1 MTTQENT
8 KTTNGADPQPH
19 NDSTHAN
26 WGGVFAITLCAFVLV
41 ASEFMPVSL
50 LTPMA
55 KELMVS
61 EGLIGQGIAISGALA
76 VLTSLCIPSFAASRD
91 RKAILLGLTALM
103 GLSGVIIGMAPSY
116 SVYMTGRALIGVAVG
131 GFWSLSV
138 ATAMRLVKV
147 YQVSKAMAVF
157 NSGSAL
163 ATVVAAPL
171 GAWLGATIGW
181 RGAFYCL
188 VPISAGAF
196 IWQWMKLPSMKQQ
209 AEAHVSANA
218 FSVLKNK
225 TIALGMIGCGAF
237 FMGQFALFTYVRPY
251 LESVTRL
258 HVSSLSLVLLLIG
271 LAGLAGTSLIGR
283 FLKTGLYGTLV
294 AIPLL
299 MAGIAVVLALY
310 GDKAALVIM
319 LLGIW
324 GFVATAA
331 PVGWWTWL
339 AQIPHNT
346 EAGGG
351 MMVAIVQL
359 SIGLGST
366 AGGVLFDHSG
376 YQSTFFASAA
386 VLIMGS
392 LFAFLTSRMA
402 SG

>member
-1 MTTQENT
+1 MKQESM
-8 KTTNGADPQPH
+8 AVEQ
-19 NDSTHAN
+19 STDNSTRSN

-55 KELMVS
+55 RDLAVS
-61 EGLIGQGIAISGALA
+61 EGLIGQGIAISGAMA
-76 VLTSLCIPSFAASRD
+76 VLTSLFIPSFTTGRD
-91 RKAILLGLTALM
+91 RKSILLALTVLM
-103 GLSGVIIGMAPSY
+103 GLSGTIIGIAPNY
-116 SVYMTGRALIGVAVG
+116 LIYMVGRALIGVAIG

-138 ATAMRLVKV
+138 ATAMRLVRTH
-147 YQVSKAMAVF
+147 QISRAMAVF

-188 VPISAGAF
+188 IPVAVVAF
-196 IWQWMKLPSMKQQ
+196 AWQWLTLPTMRNES
-209 AEAHVSANA
+209 ENHESSNA
-218 FSVLKNK
+218 FSVLKNR
-225 TIALGMIGCGAF
+225 TIALGMLSCGAF

-251 LESVTRL
+251 LETVTHISV
-258 HVSSLSLVLLLIG
+258 SALSLVLLLIG
-271 LAGLAGTSLIGR
+271 LAGLLGTSFIGR
-283 FLKTGLYGTLV
+283 FLKWGLYRTLTL
-294 AIPLL
+294 IPLV
-299 MAGIAVVLALY
+299 MATIAILLSLFGANAV
-310 GDKAALVIM
+310 LVIS
-319 LLGIW
+319 LLGVW

-351 MMVAIVQL
+351 MMVAVIQL

-366 AGGVLFDHSG
+366 VGGVLYDHTG
-376 YQSTFFASAA
+376 YQSTFFASATVLILAGFFA
-386 VLIMGS
+386 VL
-392 LFAFLTSRMA
+392 TSKA
-402 SG
+402 SSA